1 MKKILFLLLLST
13 ISTHAQDLSGRW
25 VAVTGYDSGY
35 YAELFLVHN
44 SEGVYAGHCYDTEA
58 GGYCRHWLDA
68 TYNPETKEFIGLDM
82 ELINKS
88 EGHEPTDYL
97 LKYEKGENGKEYLVG
112 TSVIIPYYNRPYGIM
127 RPNKSQLFD
136 LRFKYRSPAT
146 VVRYV
151 KVADDYEIFN
161 DDMPL
166 AMSPEQILFE
176 KAAFPEVFDEEEI
189 AKLNELKDLRKAPE
203 VLSFPNIFDMP
214 RPRGNDT
221 SPQPPKNEPN
231 TDIAAPEIPI
241 TPEEEEEEEE
251 ETIIAEVD
259 PKIPEKT
266 PKVEISGYE
275 IIDSKPED
283 KKASITEKKSS
294 RNNQI
299 FSHLRLKTNKV
310 TLLIMDYGTID
321 NDTVTI
327 FYNDKI
333 IANSIRLTNKAAEF
347 ELELEDHLRNELVFV
362 ANNLGDVPPNT
373 ARITLIADK
382 KRYNYRLFSDEQTN
396 AVVLLENVETREND

>member
-1 MKKILFLLLLST
+1 
-13 ISTHAQDLSGRW
+13 
-25 VAVTGYDSGY
+25 
-35 YAELFLVHN
+35 
-44 SEGVYAGHCYDTEA
+44 
-58 GGYCRHWLDA
+58 
-68 TYNPETKEFIGLDM
+68 
-82 ELINKS
+82 
-88 EGHEPTDYL
+88 
-97 LKYEKGENGKEYLVG
+97 
-112 TSVIIPYYNRPYGIM
+112 
-127 RPNKSQLFD
+127 
-136 LRFKYRSPAT
+136 
-146 VVRYV
+146 
-151 KVADDYEIFN
+151 
-161 DDMPL
+161 
-166 AMSPEQILFE
+166 
-176 KAAFPEVFDEEEI
+176 
-189 AKLNELKDLRKAPE
+189 KLNELKDLRKAPE

-241 TPEEEEEEEE
+241 TPEEEEEE
-251 ETIIAEVD
+251 TIIAEVD

-275 IIDSKPED
+275 ITDSKPED

-373 ARITLIADK
+373 AR
-382 KRYNYRLFSDEQTN
+382 
-396 AVVLLENVETREND
+396 